1 MRRKLMK
8 TLLCVVP
15 AALLGACGG
24 AVETAQEAEP
34 GQSTQGVVLPAPPA
48 NYQLE
53 LEEASVDA
61 GPLSALASGNAVH
74 HWTEGYLRGFDFA
87 WPYSGS
93 PSVDKAAEAV
103 LGLQD
108 YGLYGEPGV
117 VLSFAQF
124 KTDVYSEFQPVPPS
138 LLAAYSNGAE
148 TVQVKRY
155 YTSYLVAAGST
166 GWFNLYV
173 VLFPQS
179 RKVIVFEQTAYET

>member
-1 MRRKLMK
+1 MMRRKWMK

-15 AALLGACGG
+15 VALLGACGG
-24 AVETAQEAEP
+24 AAESVQEAEL
-34 GQSTQGVVLPAPPA
+34 GQGTQAVLPAPPA

-53 LEEASVDA
+53 LEEAPVDS
-61 GPLSALASGNAVH
+61 GPLSALAPGNAAH
-74 HWTEGYLRGFDFA
+74 YWSEGYLREFDFA

-93 PSVDKAAEAV
+93 PSLDKAAEAV

-124 KTDVYSEFQPVPPS
+124 KTDVYSEFLPVPPS

-179 RKVIVFEQTAYET
+179 HKVIVFEQTAFET